1 MVESEY
7 GENGNRSSIRNIS
20 EKSLT
25 AVSSSDGRLLRAVE
39 ICSEDKRGDEHNYQP
54 ADHPSGVECIMCGDV
69 GFVDLLQF
77 CSVCQSRAQHL
88 YCMAPNPRGQTAGT
102 NSNLRDLSW
111 RCNQCVIDMDVQ
123 GTKAGAS
130 RIKEDLRIRAPS
142 DCSSSVLRCNV
153 SSTFRSGF
161 DSRFVSF
168 PVTCITNPDQQTNS
182 AAKHTNLWPV
192 KNELGTK
199 VFSDQNRQQQD
210 GDDFTPSKSNAKRG
224 LNQMWEADSSVTNQ
238 CNVQLNPGEIR
249 KGSFVIRRKLGGGP
263 NTRPEFDNA
272 RQKVKS
278 KLSLSRVPGSD
289 PSDPADLAPTD
300 VRTGLLS
307 KQANISSHH
316 GRRSFRIMHES
327 PTREKTSNSK
337 LLIRRYKS
345 LSELSC

>member
-20 EKSLT
+20 EKPLT
-25 AVSSSDGRLLRAVE
+25 AVSSLDGRLLRAVE
-39 ICSEDKRGDEHNYQP
+39 ICSEDKRGDEDNYQH

-77 CSVCQSRAQHL
+77 CSVCKSRAQHL
-88 YCMAPNPRGQTAGT
+88 YCMAPNSRGQTAGI

-111 RCNQCVIDMDVQ
+111 RCNQCVIEIDVQ

-153 SSTFRSGF
+153 SSTFKSGF

-168 PVTCITNPDQQTNS
+168 PVTCIRNP
-182 AAKHTNLWPV
+182 
-192 KNELGTK
+192 
-199 VFSDQNRQQQD
+199 DQNRQQQD

-238 CNVQLNPGEIR
+238 SNVQLNPGEIR
-249 KGSFVIRRKLGGGP
+249 KGSFVIRRKLDGGP
-263 NTRPEFDNA
+263 NTRPEFDTA

-278 KLSLSRVPGSD
+278 KLSLSRVQGSD

-300 VRTGLLS
+300 ARTGLSS
-307 KQANISSHH
+307 KQANISSHD

>member
-25 AVSSSDGRLLRAVE
+25 AVSSLDGRLLRAVE

-77 CSVCQSRAQHL
+77 CSVCKSRAQHL
-88 YCMAPNPRGQTAGT
+88 YCMAPNSRGQTAGI

-111 RCNQCVIDMDVQ
+111 RCNQCVIDIDVQ

-142 DCSSSVLRCNV
+142 DCSSPVLRCNV
-153 SSTFRSGF
+153 SSTFKSGF

-168 PVTCITNPDQQTNS
+168 PVTCIRNPDQQTNA
-182 AAKHTNLWPV
+182 AAKRTNLWPV

-238 CNVQLNPGEIR
+238 SNVQLNPGEIR
-249 KGSFVIRRKLGGGP
+249 KGSFVIRRKLDGGP
-263 NTRPEFDNA
+263 NTRPEFDTA

-278 KLSLSRVPGSD
+278 KLSLSRVQGSD

-300 VRTGLLS
+300 ARTGLLS
-307 KQANISSHH
+307 KQANISSHD

>member
-1 MVESEY
+1 MINSPLFWLFD
-7 GENGNRSSIRNIS
+7 R
-20 EKSLT
+20 
-25 AVSSSDGRLLRAVE
+25 
-39 ICSEDKRGDEHNYQP
+39 
-54 ADHPSGVECIMCGDV
+54 
-69 GFVDLLQF
+69 
-77 CSVCQSRAQHL
+77 

-111 RCNQCVIDMDVQ
+111 RCNQCVIDINVQ
-123 GTKAGAS
+123 GTKPGAS
-130 RIKEDLRIRAPS
+130 RIKEDFRIRAPS
-142 DCSSSVLRCNV
+142 DCSSSVLRCNA
-153 SSTFRSGF
+153 SSTYKSGF

-168 PVTCITNPDQQTNS
+168 PVTFISNPDQQTNS

-278 KLSLSRVPGSD
+278 KLSLSRVPGSE
-289 PSDPADLAPTD
+289 PSDPLAPTD

-307 KQANISSHH
+307 KQADISSHH
-316 GRRSFRIMHES
+316 ERRSFRIMHES